1 MKALNIEIRVISPE
15 TIVLDIAGD
24 VNIYNANDLR
34 REFDRHMTGGTRN
47 FVLNFGKM
55 TMIDSAGIGVL
66 FTILNRVKNLPGKV
80 LIVHARPNVVK
91 LFEITKV
98 AKFFNLLESE
108 AEAIKILET
117 VPAAGQN

>member
-1 MKALNIEIRVISPE
+1 MKALNIELRVVTPD
-15 TIVLDIAGD
+15 TIVFEIIGD

-34 REFDRHMTGGTRN
+34 KELDRQMTDGVRN

-98 AKFFNLLESE
+98 AKFFNLLETE
-108 AEAIKILET
+108 ADAFKILET
-117 VPAAGQN
+117 VPAGAKN

>member
-1 MKALNIEIRVISPE
+1 MKALDIELRVITPE
-15 TIVLDIAGD
+15 TIVFEIIGD

-34 REFDRHMTGGTRN
+34 KELDRQMIDGVRN

-98 AKFFNLLESE
+98 AKFFNLLETE
-108 AEAIKILET
+108 ADALKILEA
-117 VPAAGQN
+117 VPAGGQN

>member
-1 MKALNIEIRVISPE
+1 MKALDIELRVITPE
-15 TIVLDIAGD
+15 TIVFEIIGD
-24 VNIYNANDLR
+24 VNIYNANDMRKEL
-34 REFDRHMTGGTRN
+34 DRQMIGGVRN

-80 LIVHARPNVVK
+80 LIVQARPNVIK

-98 AKFFNLLESE
+98 AKFFNLLETEEDALKVIE
-108 AEAIKILET
+108 AAA
-117 VPAAGQN
+117 VAAG